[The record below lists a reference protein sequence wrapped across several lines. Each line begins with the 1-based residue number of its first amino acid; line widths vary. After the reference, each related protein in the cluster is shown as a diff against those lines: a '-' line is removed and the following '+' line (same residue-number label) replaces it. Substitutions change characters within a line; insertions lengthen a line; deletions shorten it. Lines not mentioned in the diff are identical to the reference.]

1 MFKRKGVICLVCFVC
16 MLASCNSKN
25 DTSTETGWKREIES
39 ILSEETEEAE
49 EAPKETEEAGEA
61 PKETEEAGEAAKET
75 EKADEVA
82 QETGTEEVQGMDAS
96 QTEEQGTET
105 SEELDW
111 KLLLV
116 NATHPIPEGYAVRL
130 KEVSEGQFVDVRIW
144 RELQQMFEDARADGI
159 YPTVRES
166 FRTAQRQQEI
176 MDSYIASYEA
186 AGASHE
192 NAVAKALKIVAVPG
206 TSEHQLGLAIDVNT
220 EKGAGAKTATWK
232 WFRENCARYGFIL
245 RYPEDKTKIT
255 GISYEPWHFR
265 YVGVEAA
272 TEIMEQGI
280 CLEEY
285 LGEE

>member
-1 MFKRKGVICLVCFVC
+1 MFKRKGVICLICFVC

-39 ILSEETEEAE
+39 IQRE
-49 EAPKETEEAGEA
+49 
-61 PKETEEAGEAAKET
+61 ETEEAGEAAKET

-96 QTEEQGTET
+96 QTEEQGEVDVSKTEEQGTET

-130 KEVSEGQFVDVRIW
+130 KEVSEGQYVDVRIW

-206 TSEHQLGLAIDVNT
+206 TSEHQIGLAIDVNT
-220 EKGAGAKTATWK
+220 EKGASAKTATWK

-272 TEIMEQGI
+272 TEIMEKGI